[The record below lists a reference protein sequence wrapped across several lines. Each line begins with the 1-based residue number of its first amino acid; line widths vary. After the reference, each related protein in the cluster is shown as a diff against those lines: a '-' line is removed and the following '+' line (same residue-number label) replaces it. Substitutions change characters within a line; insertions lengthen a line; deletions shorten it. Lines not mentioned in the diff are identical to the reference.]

1 MKKVNNKT
9 GVRQFTLDDQDF
21 MQAAYVEAFASLIKE
36 RGGIYI
42 LHGLQVSG
50 SASPYTVSAGA
61 IAYDGEIYQYE
72 GGTSTD
78 ANPFVYITVTH
89 ATYDPV
95 MYRDGSTQNTY
106 NDRKISF
113 TDTAG
118 TALGSLS
125 SIKRAFENFEQNFNL
140 SSSKLFSSITAPS
153 GVDVGGEGSVIVQK
167 NVVKVSGYLSCYIN
181 STSGI
186 TGNNFKVEISLNS
199 NYQSSSGA
207 STNNRGIASCYRTS
221 DIVFRPSICM
231 IESGKLVVYLN
242 HGGLGGTLQT
252 GQYLLSFYIE
262 YVR

>member
-50 SASPYTVSAGA
+50 TASPYAVSAGA

-78 ANPFVYITVTH
+78 ANPDVYITVTH
-89 ATYDPV
+89 AIYDPV
-95 MYRDGSTQNTY
+95 MYRDGSSQNTY

-118 TALGSLS
+118 AVLGSLS
-125 SIKRAFENFEQNFNL
+125 SIKRAFENFEENFNL

-153 GVDVGGEGSVIVQK
+153 GVAVGGDGSVIVQK
-167 NVVKVSGYLSCYIN
+167 NVVKVSGQLYVVVN

-199 NYQSSSGA
+199 NYQSSSFA
-207 STNNRGIASCYRTS
+207 STNNRGIASCYRIS
-221 DIVFRPSICM
+221 DIVFMPSICQ
-231 IESGKLVVYLN
+231 IGYGQLVAYVNY
-242 HGGLGGTLQT
+242 GGNGGALQT
-252 GQYLLSFYIE
+252 GQYLVNFYIE